1 MKKSIF
7 LLLFVILLKIPIILN
22 TDLSSDECYY
32 FLWSKNL
39 DISYYD
45 HPPCVAYLI
54 YLSTKIFGENEFGV
68 RFPSILLSF
77 LTGIFLIMIG
87 KKLKNYETSF
97 NIILLISASIIF
109 SVGSFIFTPDTPLIF
124 FSILSYYFLLKYKEN
139 NNFIY
144 LSAIFFGLS
153 LLSKYTAILILPSFV
168 YFLYKEK
175 ILFKKEGILFFLIS
189 LFIFSPVLIW
199 NFKNEFISFKF
210 QLSHGIPSK
219 KLNLLNTLNYLR
231 DSILVLSFPLSL
243 LIFYYSLKGLFKEK
257 LNSLTISAFLP
268 FIFFLLTSLR
278 FRPEAN
284 WPCISYIFMIIL
296 SGIYLKREKIFWIFF
311 TISFIINIFLHLHA
325 IHPFI
330 KIKNDPIFKIKGKKE
345 FALEIDKIRKE
356 KNIKNVAA
364 NTYQIASTLSFYLP
378 DRAFVPSL
386 NISSRE
392 NQFSLWKNKFFDLNE
407 EFIFVGKMN
416 KKIFEGF
423 EKVEKIKSLNFN
435 DKEIEV
441 YILKK

>member
-7 LLLFVILLKIPIILN
+7 LLLFIILLKIPIILN
-22 TDLSSDECYY
+22 TDLSPDECYY

-45 HPPCVAYLI
+45 HPPLVAYLI
-54 YLSTKIFGENEFGV
+54 YISTRIFGENEFGV
-68 RFPSILLSF
+68 RFSSILLSF
-77 LTGIFLIMIG
+77 LIGIFLIMIG
-87 KKLKNYETSF
+87 KKLKDYETSF
-97 NIILLISASIIF
+97 NIILLILPSIIF
-109 SVGSFIFTPDTPLIF
+109 SVGIFVITPDTPIIF

-139 NNFIY
+139 KNFIY
-144 LSAIFFGLS
+144 LCALSFGLS
-153 LLSKYTAILILPSFV
+153 LLSKYTAILILPSFI
-168 YFLYKEK
+168 YFFYKEK

-199 NFKNEFISFKF
+199 NFKNDFISFKF
-210 QLSHGIPSK
+210 QLSHGLPSK

-243 LIFYYSLKGLFKEK
+243 LIFYYSFKGLFKEK
-257 LNSLTISAFLP
+257 LNFLTISAFLP
-268 FIFFLLTSLR
+268 FIFFFLTSLR

-296 SGIYLKREKIFWIFF
+296 SAIYLKRERIFWIFF
-311 TISFIINIFLHLHA
+311 TISFIINIFLHIHT
-325 IHPFI
+325 IHPII
-330 KIKNDPIFKIKGKKE
+330 KIKKDPVLRIKGKKE

-378 DRAFVPSL
+378 DRPFVPSL

-392 NQFSLWKNKFFDLNE
+392 NQFSLWKNKFFNLNE

-416 KKIFEGF
+416 KKIFEEF
-423 EKVEKIKSLNFN
+423 KKVEKIKILNFN
-435 DKEIEV
+435 DEKIEI

>member
-7 LLLFVILLKIPIILN
+7 LLLFIILLKIPIILN
-22 TDLSSDECYY
+22 TDLSPDECYY

-45 HPPCVAYLI
+45 HPPLVAYLI
-54 YLSTKIFGENEFGV
+54 YISTRIFGENEFGV
-68 RFPSILLSF
+68 RFSSILLSF
-77 LTGIFLIMIG
+77 LIGIFLIMIG
-87 KKLKNYETSF
+87 KKLKDYETSF
-97 NIILLISASIIF
+97 NIILLILPSIIF
-109 SVGSFIFTPDTPLIF
+109 SVGFFVITPDTPIIF
-124 FSILSYYFLLKYKEN
+124 FSILSYYFFLKYKEN
-139 NNFIY
+139 KNFIHLCA
-144 LSAIFFGLS
+144 LSFGLS
-153 LLSKYTAILILPSFV
+153 LLSKYTAILILPSFI
-168 YFLYKEK
+168 YFFYKEK

-199 NFKNEFISFKF
+199 NFKNDFISFKF
-210 QLSHGIPSK
+210 QLSHGLPSK

-243 LIFYYSLKGLFKEK
+243 LIFYYSFKGLFKEK
-257 LNSLTISAFLP
+257 LNFLTISAFLP
-268 FIFFLLTSLR
+268 FIFFFLTSLR

-296 SGIYLKREKIFWIFF
+296 SAIYLKRERIFWIFF
-311 TISFIINIFLHLHA
+311 TISFIINIFLHIHT
-325 IHPFI
+325 IHPII
-330 KIKNDPIFKIKGKKE
+330 KIKKDPVLRIKGKKE

-378 DRAFVPSL
+378 DRPFVPSL

-392 NQFSLWKNKFFDLNE
+392 NQFSLWKNKFFNLNE

-416 KKIFEGF
+416 KKIFEEF
-423 EKVEKIKSLNFN
+423 KKVEKIKILNFN
-435 DKEIEV
+435 DEKIEI

>member
-7 LLLFVILLKIPIILN
+7 LLLFIILLKIPIILN
-22 TDLSSDECYY
+22 TDLSPDECYY

-45 HPPCVAYLI
+45 HPPLVAYLI
-54 YLSTKIFGENEFGV
+54 YISTRIFGENEFGV
-68 RFPSILLSF
+68 RFSSILLSF
-77 LTGIFLIMIG
+77 LIGIFLIMIG
-87 KKLKNYETSF
+87 KKLKDYETSF
-97 NIILLISASIIF
+97 NIILLILPSIIF
-109 SVGSFIFTPDTPLIF
+109 SVGFFVITPDTPIIF

-139 NNFIY
+139 KNFIY
-144 LSAIFFGLS
+144 LCALSFGLS
-153 LLSKYTAILILPSFV
+153 LLSKYTAILILPSFI
-168 YFLYKEK
+168 YFFYKEK

-199 NFKNEFISFKF
+199 NFKNDFISFKF
-210 QLSHGIPSK
+210 QLSHGLPSK

-243 LIFYYSLKGLFKEK
+243 LIFYYSFKGLFKEK
-257 LNSLTISAFLP
+257 LNFLTISAFLP
-268 FIFFLLTSLR
+268 FIFFFLTSLR

-296 SGIYLKREKIFWIFF
+296 SAIYLKRERIFWIFF
-311 TISFIINIFLHLHA
+311 TISFIINIFLHIHT
-325 IHPFI
+325 IHPII
-330 KIKNDPIFKIKGKKE
+330 KIKKDPVLRIKGKKE

-378 DRAFVPSL
+378 DRPFVPSL

-392 NQFSLWKNKFFDLNE
+392 NQFSLWKNKFFNLNE

-416 KKIFEGF
+416 KKIFEEF
-423 EKVEKIKSLNFN
+423 KKVEKIKILNFN
-435 DKEIEV
+435 DEKIEI